1 MIPTTNASHRLP
13 RILVCGSNP
22 SWQKTLVFDE
32 FRPREVNRALERDC
46 RASGKGI
53 NFARAVRTWG
63 TAVPL
68 VYQFT
73 GGMNGRDLENW
84 LRQEGIEFASR
95 EIRDETR
102 CCTTVLCRKN
112 ICMTE
117 LIEPSPTITPDDVD
131 FLKKQILSAS
141 PDADALAVCGT
152 LPNGPLDGFYASLA
166 KEAIRLNKPVLMDSV
181 AYFDETLAAG
191 VQYLKINSGELLT
204 VTGASDPET
213 AALGLLNRFPLQCA
227 AITDGPDKAFIA
239 WQGKIYRISIPP
251 ISGVRNP
258 LGAGDVCSGVMLSEL
273 LAGAPPV
280 EAFTAGLAAACA
292 SCLTQYAAEFD
303 RAEAL
308 RIKNEM
314 RIEAVTPPAPPDNK
328 SQLNHIKQN
337 NLKGTYP

>member
-1 MIPTTNASHRLP
+1 MNANSSSDKLP
-13 RILVCGSNP
+13 RILVCGPNP
-22 SWQKTLVFDE
+22 SWQKTLTFDE

-46 RASGKGI
+46 RASGKGV

-68 VYQFT
+68 VYQFS
-73 GGMNGRDLENW
+73 GGANGQYLESW
-84 LRQEGIEFASR
+84 LRRESIEFASR
-95 EIRDETR
+95 EIADETR
-102 CCTTVLCRKN
+102 CCTTVLCRKHA
-112 ICMTE
+112 CMTE
-117 LIEPSPTITPDDVD
+117 LIEPSPSVTAEDVD
-131 FLKKQILSAS
+131 SLTKRILSDF
-141 PDADALAVCGT
+141 PDADALALCGT
-152 LPNGPLDGFYASLA
+152 LPGGPLEEFYATLA
-166 KEAIRLNKPVLMDSV
+166 KEAVRAEKPVLIDSV
-181 AYFDETLAAG
+181 EHFDETLAAG

-204 VTGASDPET
+204 VTGASDPES

-251 ISGVRNP
+251 LSGVCNP

-273 LAGAPPV
+273 LAGASPV

-303 RAEAL
+303 RTEAL

-314 RIEAVTPPAPPDNK
+314 RIEAAPR
-328 SQLNHIKQN
+328 
-337 NLKGTYP
+337 TT

>member
-1 MIPTTNASHRLP
+1 MNLNESAQKLP
-13 RILVCGSNP
+13 RILVCGPNP
-22 SWQKTLVFDE
+22 SWQKTLTFDE

-46 RASGKGI
+46 RASGKGV

-68 VYQFT
+68 VYQFS
-73 GGMNGRDLENW
+73 GGANGQYLESW
-84 LRQEGIEFASR
+84 LRQEGIEFVSR

-102 CCTTVLCRKN
+102 CCTTVLCRKHA
-112 ICMTE
+112 CMTE
-117 LIEPSPTITPDDVD
+117 LIEPSPSVTAEDVD
-131 FLKKQILSAS
+131 SLTKRILSDF
-141 PDADALAVCGT
+141 PDADALALCGT
-152 LPNGPLDGFYASLA
+152 LPGGPLEEFYATLA
-166 KEAIRLNKPVLMDSV
+166 KEAVRAEKPVLIDSV
-181 AYFDETLAAG
+181 EHFDETLAAG

-204 VTGASDPET
+204 VTGASDPES

-251 ISGVRNP
+251 LSGVCNP

-273 LAGAPPV
+273 LAGASPV

-303 RAEAL
+303 RTEAL

-314 RIEAVTPPAPPDNK
+314 RIEAAPR
-328 SQLNHIKQN
+328 
-337 NLKGTYP
+337 TT